1 MEQEELLNKIDELE
15 SRLEALESGS
25 HENCDDKCPECC
37 ENPCVC
43 DEEPEAESED
53 VGVGAEIGVIDADD
67 VDEIEDLD
75 FDIPSFMASDD
86 HENDEENTEAA
97 SGGLYNYENEEDEE
111 DEEDSPYFN

>member
-25 HENCDDKCPECC
+25 HENCD
-37 ENPCVC
+37 
-43 DEEPEAESED
+43 EEPEAEAESED

-75 FDIPSFMASDD
+75 FDIPKFMASDD
-86 HENDEENTEAA
+86 YENDEENTEAD
-97 SGGLYNYENEEDEE
+97 GGLYNYENEEDEE
-111 DEEDSPYFN
+111 DSPYFN

>member
-43 DEEPEAESED
+43 DEEPEHEAEAESED

-86 HENDEENTEAA
+86 YENDEENTKA

-111 DEEDSPYFN
+111 DSPYFN

>member
-37 ENPCVC
+37 ESPCVC
-43 DEEPEAESED
+43 DEEPEAERED
-53 VGVGAEIGVIDADD
+53 VGVGSEIGVIAADD
-67 VDEIEDLD
+67 VDEIEELD

-86 HENDEENTEAA
+86 YENDEENTEAD
-97 SGGLYNYENEEDEE
+97 GGLYNYENDENEE

>member
-43 DEEPEAESED
+43 DEEPEAEAESED

-86 HENDEENTEAA
+86 YENDEENTEAD
-97 SGGLYNYENEEDEE
+97 GGLYNYENEEDEE
-111 DEEDSPYFN
+111 DSPYFN